1 MTTVPRTKWLNPA
14 EMRAWLAYVTTSVD
28 LQRAIERDLE
38 PFGLDGGDY
47 QLLAMLS
54 DATDRRMKM
63 CDLADTLRLSRSGL
77 TRRMEGVLRKKLVG
91 RVQSEG
97 DKRVAYA
104 VLTDKGMRLLRT
116 VAPHHVDSVRHHMI
130 DRLNDTEIRA
140 LATAFEKIAKGLNET
155 H

>member
-1 MTTVPRTKWLNPA
+1 MTTVPRTKWLSPA

-104 VLTDKGMRLLRT
+104 VLTDKGMNLLRT